1 MILLDQAADD
11 HHIRGCPENVVQRQ
25 PIIST
30 LSKLAF
36 WRAYFLRA
44 PPRAQKKAPVTEA
57 EVFFD

>member
-25 PIIST
+25 PIN
-30 LSKLAF
+30 KLAF

-44 PPRAQKKAPVTEA
+44 PPGAQKKAPVTEA